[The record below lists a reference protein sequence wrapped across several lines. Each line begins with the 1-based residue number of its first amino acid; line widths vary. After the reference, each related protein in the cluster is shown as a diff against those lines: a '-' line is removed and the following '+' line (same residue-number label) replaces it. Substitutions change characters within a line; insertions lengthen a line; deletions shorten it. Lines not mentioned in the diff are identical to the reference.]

1 MTTAIELLP
10 ASTDH
15 ASPWPPIGAPC
26 CGNNAGLFREP
37 VPPPSMLL
45 GLRGMVV
52 TYPTAMS
59 PALRGLGQCPYGC
72 PYGRPRMGCPCRMAL
87 SRSCDIAGCGCN
99 GGSVMGFTCDVDAR
113 RTAMS
118 GLGRLGGLPPA
129 TVAEANSILGSWAG
143 RFGFTLPPTPLDV
156 LDAAYRLTQ
165 TERQL
170 ELLRS
175 KLRSTRAAGIPLT
188 ANDQNNYKAAADEW
202 YAAARAVY
210 DPIRRTIATVSTTA
224 AALIPAVPRPPSID
238 EPDRALPYVPTAEEY
253 AKVRAGDMTGL
264 TGRFNNMVEEVRR
277 RLSGRGMRGLG
288 LFGIDDLG
296 IGSLVL
302 IIVGVISIA
311 AAIIAL
317 VVGAVAVVRTINA
330 WIVAKNAE
338 EIARRRL
345 EAYTACLGTG
355 TGSTECSR
363 QAQAIAEMP
372 PPPPPA
378 IDLGGVGGLGGGLV
392 LGLAAAGAAFYF
404 LGTAGGR
411 ARVGLTGMHQPRSR
425 SRRRRY

>member
-1 MTTAIELLP
+1 MTTAIETLP

-52 TYPTAMS
+52 TYPTAMQ

-87 SRSCDIAGCGCN
+87 SGCN
-99 GGSVMGFTCDVDAR
+99 CNGNGVMGSPMNNGVLR
-113 RTAMS
+113 
-118 GLGRLGGLPPA
+118 GLGSLPPA
-129 TVAEANSILGSWAG
+129 TVTEANSILGGWAG

-156 LDAAYRLTQ
+156 LDAAYRLAQ

-170 ELLRS
+170 ELLRT

-188 ANDQNNYKAAADEW
+188 ANDLNNYKNAADIY

-210 DPIRRTIATVSTTA
+210 DPIVNAIRSVNPTA
-224 AALIPAVPRPPSID
+224 AALIPAVPRPRSID
-238 EPDRALPYVPTAEEY
+238 EATGAVPYVPTEAEY
-253 AKVRAGDMTGL
+253 AKIRSGDMTGL
-264 TGRFNNMVEEVRR
+264 TGPFNNMVEEVRR
-277 RLSGRGMRGLG
+277 RLAGRSTSRSPLSNELG
-288 LFGIDDLG
+288 TGTI
-296 IGSLVL
+296 IL
-302 IIVGVISIA
+302 IIVGIIA
-311 AAIIAL
+311 AAAVIIAL
-317 VVGAVAVVRTINA
+317 VVGATAVVNTINA
-330 WIVAKNAE
+330 WVVAKNAE

-345 EAYTACLGTG
+345 EVYNTCLSSGTG
-355 TGSTECSR
+355 TTECAR
-363 QAQAIAEMP
+363 QAQTVVEMP

-378 IDLGGVGGLGGGLV
+378 APLLDLGGTGGLLLGLV
-392 LGLAAAGAAFYF
+392 AAGAAYYF
-404 LGTAGGR
+404 LATPGGR
-411 ARVGLTGMHQPRSR
+411 ARAGLTGMHRPRSR
-425 SRRRRY
+425 SRRRRG

>member
-1 MTTAIELLP
+1 MPTAIELLP

-37 VPPPSMLL
+37 VPPPGMLL

-52 TYPTAMS
+52 TYPTAMN
-59 PALRGLGQCPYGC
+59 PALRG
-72 PYGRPRMGCPCRMAL
+72 L

-99 GGSVMGFTCDVDAR
+99 GGVMGFTCDADAR

-129 TVAEANSILGSWAG
+129 TVAEASSILGSWAG

-170 ELLRS
+170 ELLRG

-188 ANDQNNYKAAADEW
+188 ANDRDNYKAAADEW
-202 YAAARAVY
+202 YAAARGIY

-264 TGRFNNMVEEVRR
+264 TGQFQAIVSDVRA
-277 RLSGRGMRGLG
+277 RLSGTGRGVRG
-288 LFGIDDLG
+288 FGEIVTLSVG
-296 IGSLVL
+296 TTVL
-302 IIVGVISIA
+302 AIVGLLAIA
-311 AAIIAL
+311 AVIIAL

-330 WIVAKNAE
+330 WVVAKNAE

-363 QAQAIAEMP
+363 QAETVAPMP

-378 IDLGGVGGLGGGLV
+378 IDLGGVGGLGGGLL